1 MRLEGGKGN
10 RVVVVEGAGLIAAR
24 VGGEL
29 VGGNTHS
36 FSQSLFNLHNPVLM
50 GSGGGGRHG
59 GCWRG
64 GKTAGQEGEKGKN
77 NNKLVV

>member
-50 GSGGGGRHG
+50 GSGGGGVTGDAG
-59 GCWRG
+59 GEERRQGKREKRG
-64 GKTAGQEGEKGKN
+64 KIIIN
-77 NNKLVV
+77 

>member
-50 GSGGGGRHG
+50 GSGGGGAS
-59 GCWRG
+59 RG
-64 GKTAGQEGEKGKN
+64 MLAGRKDGRARGRKGEK
-77 NNKLVV
+77 